1 MAAAAARRS
10 LRGIQAVV
18 RIAIS
23 VGEPAGIGP
32 DIVIRAAPRMRG
44 LSVVLLADPE
54 LLSDRARLL
63 GLDFQARDWRGHPRD
78 LSIEPIPLARR
89 CSPGSADPRN
99 AAAVLQAIDRGARGC
114 LSGEFD
120 ALVTGPVNKAVL
132 RRAGL
137 DFMGHTEHLARLAGA
152 STPVMLLAC
161 EAGSGRAPLRV
172 ALATTHLPLSAV
184 PAAITR
190 RRLRAVLTVLLEGLE
205 RDLGIAKPRVA
216 VLGLNPHA
224 GEQGELGSEDQDVV
238 ARAVTDFG
246 SAQVEG
252 PMPADTAFAPAIL
265 SRFDAVLAMYHD
277 QGLPVIKYAGFG
289 RAVNV
294 TLGLPFVRTSVDHG
308 TAFDLAGTGRAGE
321 GSLLEAVAAAARMAR
336 RRRSAP
342 PASN

>member
-1 MAAAAARRS
+1 LATAFARRS
-10 LRGIQAVV
+10 LRGIQTVV

-32 DIVIRAAPRMRG
+32 DIVIRAAPRMRD

-54 LLSDRARLL
+54 LLSARARLL
-63 GLDFQARDWRGHPRD
+63 GLDFRACGSCERSGG
-78 LSIEPIPLARR
+78 LSLEPIPLARR

-114 LSGEFD
+114 LNGEFD

-137 DFMGHTEHLARLAGA
+137 DFTGHTEHLARLAGVP
-152 STPVMLLAC
+152 TPVMLLAC
-161 EAGSGRAPLRV
+161 EAGPERAPLRV

-190 RRLRAVLTVLLEGLE
+190 HHLQAVLAVLLEGLE

-238 ARAVTDFG
+238 ARAIADFG
-246 SAQVEG
+246 SERVEG
-252 PMPADTAFAPAIL
+252 PMPADTAFTPAVL

-277 QGLPVIKYAGFG
+277 QGLPVIKHAGFG

-308 TAFDLAGTGRAGE
+308 TAFELAGTGRADE
-321 GSLLEAVAAAARMAR
+321 GSLLEAVAVAARMAR
-336 RRRSAP
+336 RRSSAP
-342 PASN
+342 SALN